1 MPSTTAPQKTAAAR
15 REQRRVVAATTIGT
29 AIEWYDY
36 FLYAAAAGL
45 VFNQLMFSPL
55 GTGGATIVAFLTVGL
70 SFLFRPFGAFLAG
83 HFGDRYGRRVVLM
96 VTLFAMG
103 GATALIGLLPTYET
117 VGILAPIL
125 LILLRIIQGISAGG
139 EWGGAVLL
147 AVEHAPDN
155 KRGLFGSGPQV
166 GVPAG
171 LLLSSGILALMNV
184 IAPGDAFLEWGWR
197 VPFLLSIVL
206 VFIGYF
212 IRMGVDESP
221 VFAQIA
227 QRKGTTANPVKT
239 LFGKYTPLVITAALL
254 FAGQNT
260 VGYMTTGG
268 YIQNYAT
275 NPEGLAMERGPVL
288 LAVTF
293 SAATWMFFTL
303 LAGWVSDHIG
313 RRNTYL
319 IGYIA
324 LGIGAAALFPLVN
337 TGSLAILYVALILL
351 TVGLGLTYGQ
361 QAATYAELFPASI
374 RFSGVSITYA
384 IGSIVGGAFA
394 PSIAAALVEATG
406 TTTSVTIY
414 LLTMVTVGLIAA
426 VLLRDRT
433 GIPLGPDHEEI
444 QSKGH
449 FTFGQNRTEKISAK

>member
-1 MPSTTAPQKTAAAR
+1 MSHTISRPAPVSSP

-55 GTGGATIVAFLTVGL
+55 GSGGATIVAFLTVGL
-70 SFLFRPFGAFLAG
+70 SFLFRPLGAFLAG

-117 VGILAPIL
+117 IGIFAPIL

-147 AVEHAPDN
+147 AVEHAPKG
-155 KRGLFGSGPQV
+155 KRGLFGSGPQI
-166 GVPAG
+166 GVPVG
-171 LLLSSGILALMNV
+171 LLLSSGVLTIMNV
-184 IAPGDAFLEWGWR
+184 IAPGDAFMEWGWR

-212 IRMGVDESP
+212 IRTGVDESP

-227 QRKGTTANPVKT
+227 QRKKTTANPIGI
-239 LFGKYTPLVITAALL
+239 LFKRYTPLVIVAALL

-268 YIQNYAT
+268 YIQNYTTDA
-275 NPEGLAMERGPVL
+275 EGLAMERGDVL
-288 LAVTF
+288 LAVTL
-293 SAATWMFFTL
+293 SAVVWMASTVF
-303 LAGWVSDHIG
+303 AGWISDRIG
-313 RRNTYL
+313 RRATY
-319 IGYIA
+319 IVGYIS

-337 TGSLAILYVALILL
+337 TGNLVNLYLALGLL
-351 TVGLGLTYGQ
+351 SIGLGLTYGQ

-384 IGSIVGGAFA
+384 LGSIIGGAFA

-414 LLTMVTVGLIAA
+414 LLVMVTVGFIAA
-426 VLLRDRT
+426 TLLRDRT
-433 GIPLGPDHEEI
+433 DIPLGPDHEEE
-444 QSKGH
+444 QA
-449 FTFGQNRTEKISAK
+449 TGQLRIGR